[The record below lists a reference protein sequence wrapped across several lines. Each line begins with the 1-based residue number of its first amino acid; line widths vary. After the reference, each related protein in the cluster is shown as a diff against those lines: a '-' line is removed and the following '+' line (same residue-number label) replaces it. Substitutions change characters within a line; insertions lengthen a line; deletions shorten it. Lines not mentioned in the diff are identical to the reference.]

1 MKLFSGTANL
11 ALSQSIAKELGTQL
25 GDLEIIRFADSECR
39 VKLSAEVKNEEVFVI
54 QPTSTPVDE
63 NLMELLL
70 VGDAIKRANPRKL
83 TAVIP
88 YFGYQR
94 QDKIHRM
101 GEALSAKVAVK
112 IIERV
117 GYDEIIVV
125 DPHSELLVG
134 FFGIPVTSI
143 SAFSLFEPQVKEYG
157 KDVII
162 VAPDAGGAKRAQL
175 FARSLGAPLALIEK
189 WRDLSQIHTTQSLG
203 VIGDVQGKIAIIV
216 DDAYVTGA
224 TTAHAAS
231 LLKERGAKEVIAFAT
246 QPVFAKDA
254 AKTLQESDLS
264 KVFTTD
270 VIDIPQEKRFPKL
283 TILPIAPLI
292 SESIK
297 NNSL

>member
-1 MKLFSGTANL
+1 MKLFSGTANQ
-11 ALSQSIAKELGTQL
+11 ALSESIAKQLHTTLGS
-25 GDLEIIRFADSECR
+25 LEIIRFADSECR
-39 VKLSAEVKNEEVFVI
+39 VKVNEEVKNEEVFVI
-54 QPTSTPVDE
+54 QPTSSPVDE
-63 NLMELLL
+63 NLIELLFM
-70 VGDAIKRANPRKL
+70 GDAIKRANPKKL

-94 QDKIHRM
+94 QDKIHRV

-134 FFGIPVTSI
+134 FFGIPVSSI
-143 SAFSLFEPQVKEYG
+143 SAFSLFEPEVKEYG
-157 KDVII
+157 ENIVI

-189 WRDLSQIHTTQSLG
+189 WRDLSQIHMTQALG
-203 VIGDVQGKIAIIV
+203 VIGDVKGKTAIIV
-216 DDAYVTGA
+216 DDAYVTGG

-231 LLKERGAKEVIAFAT
+231 LLMERGAKEVISFAT
-246 QPVFAKDA
+246 QPVFAKNA
-254 AKTLQESDLS
+254 ADTLQSSHLS

-270 VIDIPQEKRFPKL
+270 VIAIPKEKRFPKL
-283 TILPIAPLI
+283 TVLPIAPLI

-297 NNSL
+297 KNSL